1 MFTEFVNSF
10 QTYFKLL
17 RFTKPYKTRLII
29 GILAG
34 FLSGGSLFGVLY
46 NMPHLIR
53 SFEVEKTEKIEKE
66 RPEEDGSLVKIR
78 KIATRFNI
86 QLEKA
91 DGSITWQFML
101 LSMIGLPV
109 CIFLKTV
116 FTYVNRY
123 CMRWVGA
130 KVVVDLRTAIFS
142 NLQRQ
147 SLRFYGKS
155 DTGNLISRCF
165 ADTGTVE
172 HAISASIADL
182 SRAPIEVFASIAF
195 VIYFAVQKELLGLA
209 ALMFVVVPFCFIP
222 IVIFGG
228 KIKKHTLN
236 SLHRVS
242 ELSSCMLENI
252 TGIRVV
258 KAFNMEEKEIARFNR
273 ISHAFFRQILKSLRA
288 ELLMMPMME
297 LVGVLFICL
306 FLVYCFA
313 SNIALS
319 QILPMV
325 GAGLFAYGP
334 IKRLAK
340 INRRIQ
346 QSIAASDRIFE
357 LLESEDVLIES
368 PNPVVLDSFNEKIEF
383 SNVSFSYGEG
393 SPFNIE
399 PFSLTIN
406 KGDLVAFVG
415 DTGSGKTTI
424 ANLLARFYDPG
435 SGSISLDGND
445 LRNIEIASLRSK
457 IGIVTQ
463 ETILFNDTVAYNI
476 SYGLESAADEEIKN
490 AAMLANAHEFIIAEP
505 EGYNRIVGE
514 KGFRLSGGE
523 RQRIAIARAILRDPD
538 ILILDEAT
546 SALDTATEQLIQE
559 ALDRLMGNRTV
570 FAIAHRLSTVK
581 NATCI
586 YVMEGGKIVEFGAHD
601 ELLGLKGKYC
611 KLHEIN

>member
-1 MFTEFVNSF
+1 MFTEFINSF

-17 RFTKPYKTRLII
+17 RFTKPYKTRLTI

-46 NMPHLIR
+46 NMPNLIR
-53 SFEVEKTEKIEKE
+53 SFEVDKIEKIEKE
-66 RPEEDGSLVKIR
+66 EKEDGGFEKVKKIADKFNVQLEKEDGSM
-78 KIATRFNI
+78 
-86 QLEKA
+86 
-91 DGSITWQFML
+91 TWQFML
-101 LSMIGLPV
+101 LSMIGLPI

-130 KVVVDLRTAIFS
+130 KVVVDLRSAIFS

-147 SLRFYGKS
+147 SLRFFGKA

-182 SRAPIEVFASIAF
+182 SRAPIEVFASTTF

-222 IVIFGG
+222 IVIFGK
-228 KIKKHTLN
+228 KIKKYTLN
-236 SLHRVS
+236 SLRRVS

-258 KAFNMEEKEIARFNR
+258 KAFNMEDKEIARFNR

-288 ELLMMPMME
+288 ELLMTPMME

-340 INRRIQ
+340 INSRIQ

-357 LLESEDVLIES
+357 LLEMDDVLVES
-368 PNPVVLDSFNEKIEF
+368 ANPVKIDSFNGKIEF
-383 SNVSFSYGEG
+383 DQVSFSYGDN
-393 SPFNIE
+393 SPFQIENI
-399 PFSLTIN
+399 SLTIK

-415 DTGSGKTTI
+415 ETGSGKTTM
-424 ANLLARFYDPG
+424 ANLVARFYDPE
-435 SGSISLDGND
+435 SGTIKIDGID
-445 LRNIEIASLRSK
+445 LKEIEIASLRSR

-463 ETILFNDTVAYNI
+463 ETILFNESVAYNI
-476 SYGLESAADEEIKN
+476 SYGSDSVSQDQVESAAK
-490 AAMLANAHEFIIAEP
+490 LANAHDFIIAEP
-505 EGYNRIVGE
+505 EGYQRVVGE

-570 FAIAHRLSTVK
+570 FAIAHRLSTVR

-586 YVMEGGKIVEFGAHD
+586 YVMEHGKIVEHGTHN
-601 ELLGLKGKYC
+601 ELLRLKGKYC
-611 KLHEIN
+611 KLHEING